1 MDYGKCR
8 MCIIM
13 STANVGQVTSEL
25 VKVCSIDHD
34 I

>member
-13 STANVGQVTSEL
+13 STANAGQVTSVL
-25 VKVCSIDHD
+25 VKVCSIDQD